1 MEKDTEKTDAL
12 ILAYGALAAT
22 ASSSVQ
28 YRIVSFIKQR
38 LVQHMALND
47 TSTTVHLL
55 HALGNTGS
63 KNITNLLFDY
73 FSHSSSVEVKLAALG
88 ATRKLTAHKPVQDAF
103 IAILESNP
111 DECIVEEI
119 AKTLLI
125 GEEHS
130 QNFGEHLEENNELL
144 KCLVASSMC
153 FKNNTDLHL
162 LVQQYLKMV
171 DTAESHQ
178 LVEFLEQ
185 QTGSKRV
192 RRQGTSDWDA
202 SNSLYNHIASR
213 SARQNDVSTYPAH
226 KAYIWGRKL
235 GSSKVN
241 VQLAAGVFAGG
252 SFTGAKLFG
261 KAIAKGY
268 LFGHSKTVAE
278 AMAEAGSDG
287 NNVHLKLY
295 AKIGSNVLVDYSQ
308 TRSFCLTK
316 RSNLFS
322 TRFTVMRVQLSVF
335 VYVTTITFYAE
346 LNAYLD
352 VDLYGKL
359 CLNLPRSLIGSPR
372 NALAT
377 ISLTPMQCSC
387 VSRRRSLC
395 FCSGNCMLALLVYDI
410 QIFCCR

>member
-28 YRIVSFIKQR
+28 HHIVSFIKQR
-38 LVQHMALND
+38 LVQHMQLNN
-47 TSTTVHLL
+47 TSTIVHLL

-63 KNITNLLFDY
+63 RSVADFLFDY
-73 FSHSSSVEVKLAALG
+73 FSHSGSVEVKLAALG
-88 ATRKLTAHKPVQDAF
+88 ATRKLTAYKPVQDAF
-103 IAILESNP
+103 IAVLESNP

-130 QNFGEHLEENNELL
+130 QNIGEHLEENKELL
-144 KCLVASSMC
+144 KSLVASCMC
-153 FKNNTDLHL
+153 FKNNTNLHL
-162 LVQQYLKMV
+162 LIQKYLELV

-185 QTGSKRV
+185 QTGLKRV

-202 SNSLYNHIASR
+202 SNSLYDNIASR

-241 VQLAAGVFAGG
+241 IQLAAGVFAGG

-268 LFGHSKTVAE
+268 LFGYSRTVAE
-278 AMAEAGSDG
+278 VMAEARSNA

-308 TRSFCLTK
+308 TRSVSLTK

-322 TRFTVMRVQLSVF
+322 TRFNVMRVRLRVF

-352 VDLYGKL
+352 VNLYG
-359 CLNLPRSLIGSPR
+359 NVPRSLTGGSLG
-372 NALAT
+372 NSLAT
-377 ISLTPMQCSC
+377 ISLTPNVR
-387 VSRRRSLC
+387 VSPEGGVYVSAVVIAC
-395 FCSGNCMLALLVYDI
+395 LLYSI
-410 QIFCCR
+410 